1 MTFRRSFACFTD
13 NQLFSSINA
22 GRHALAGQFSTM
34 NGWQAGQCPRFD
46 SYITEKR
53 REQRFE
59 GFDQRVERAFREV
72 SKLHKAEVLHSIKR
86 KLKRSGQKF
95 TAQSMLDMRRTLEE
109 RLQWLREVWAQVDAD
124 YRSDD
129 PARQQMAATE
139 ISSALRGVADGGW
152 ESEAPS
158 PVGGEYMS
166 WVYDRKQRER
176 FAGPIEKRE
185 MEAELG
191 DASALP
197 PVSDDE
203 MHHYHNLPL
212 RMSHVEQNVKK
223 KYGLAGLQH
232 WACLQEEKDRIYE
245 EKLNHA
251 ANVYKELL
259 DQSGRYEESQR
270 TAHLRQQVERVHQA
284 QVRFR
289 AAMELEKEREE
300 IQHAHE
306 AMEEE
311 RRRIAKEDRRTL
323 LQEAATMKAKG
334 IPTPEIALALKEK
347 QFSRHVARQA
357 AYQLAEQEKIQK
369 KQERYKKILQQFKQ
383 DVEEREGRDLLR
395 QGAGD
400 LSGDREAWSSERE
413 LPWKM
418 EKEGMVAQGGA
429 RTTLLDRKEG
439 KETNDDVV
447 EFPAASSLVSPTVDT
462 SSSLHR
468 DASPSSLSSSSPK
481 RVLWEEVRRD
491 KFEDPF
497 MTIHQ
502 ARLDAVKH
510 YDAIYS
516 KYFPTSLALG
526 KKYSR
531 QGMGEDA
538 AGNEM
543 DRQVFQ
549 KPGFVLEPY
558 QWGMRG
564 VHDLDNDGSVQYLT
578 HTQWHVR
585 DKKTGDID
593 WRYEKKK
600 GGPVFRGPPLYR
612 EGARREAKDP
622 SEQAVD
628 PF

>member
-1 MTFRRSFACFTD
+1 
-13 NQLFSSINA
+13 
-22 GRHALAGQFSTM
+22 M

-46 SYITEKR
+46 AYITEKR

-72 SKLHKAEVLHSIKR
+72 SKLHKAEVLHSLKR

-95 TAQSMLDMRRTLEE
+95 TAQTMLDMRRTLEE
-109 RLQWLREVWAQVDAD
+109 RLHWLREVWAQVDAD

-129 PARQQMAATE
+129 PARQQLAATE
-139 ISSALRGVADGGW
+139 ISSALRSAADGGGD
-152 ESEAPS
+152 SDS
-158 PVGGEYMS
+158 TTPVGGEYMS

-176 FAGPIEKRE
+176 FAGPKEKLE
-185 MEAELG
+185 MQAELG
-191 DASALP
+191 DTSALP

-203 MHHYHNLPL
+203 VHHYHNLPL

-232 WACLQEEKDRIYE
+232 WAYLQEEKDRIYE
-245 EKLNHA
+245 EKLDHA

-259 DQSGRYEESQR
+259 DQSGRYAESQR

-289 AAMELEKEREE
+289 SAMELEKEREE

-311 RRRIAKEDRRTL
+311 RRRIAKEDRRAL
-323 LQEAATMKAKG
+323 LQEAATLKAKG

-357 AYQLAEQEKIQK
+357 AYQLAEQEEMEK
-369 KQERYKKILQQFKQ
+369 KQQRYKEILQQFKQ
-383 DVEEREGRDLLR
+383 DVEEREGKDLLR
-395 QGAGD
+395 QGGSD
-400 LSGDREAWSSERE
+400 WSAERE

-418 EKEGMVAQGGA
+418 EADHAVAQGGA
-429 RTTLLDRKEG
+429 HTTLLDQKEG
-439 KETNDDVV
+439 ETASDSVV
-447 EFPAASSLVSPTVDT
+447 EFASDAFSVSPTGNSAST
-462 SSSLHR
+462 LHRTASPTSLSSS
-468 DASPSSLSSSSPK
+468 ASSSPK

-502 ARLDAVKH
+502 ARLDAAKN

-564 VHDLDNDGSVQYLT
+564 VHDLDSDGSVQYLT

-622 SEQAVD
+622 SEQSVD
-628 PF
+628 PV